1 MFQPSATTPPTRIL
15 YLAHD
20 LDDSAI
26 WRRVTMLEHGGA
38 EVTIMGFRRG
48 DGPLPRS
55 AVTLGRTRNARM
67 QQRAAAVLR
76 AMPGMARRAGP
87 APDVILAR
95 NLEMLMLG
103 AMVLRGQRRGE
114 RRARLVYELLDIHAM
129 MLGDGRVSRVLRR
142 IEAALLRRSAAIIV
156 SSPGFVTHYLDA
168 RDRPDLPVHLVEN
181 KPLDLASGLD
191 VAPAR
196 VTPAEAGRLTIGWFG
211 ILRCRWSLATLDA
224 ITRAA
229 PGRYRV
235 VLRGRPALDVVPDFH
250 AVVAGN
256 PDLDYGGPYAWPDDL
271 AGIYGDVDLAWMI
284 DRYQSGQNSDWLLPN
299 RLYEGGLHG
308 AVPVALAGTQVAAKL
323 AEMGIGLTVPAPE
336 QAGAA
341 LASLDPGR
349 LAELRAAVA
358 AIPTGAWVADAAECR
373 ALVAALAGEE
383 AA

>member
-1 MFQPSATTPPTRIL
+1 
-15 YLAHD
+15 
-20 LDDSAI
+20 
-26 WRRVTMLEHGGA
+26 
-38 EVTIMGFRRG
+38 MGFRRG